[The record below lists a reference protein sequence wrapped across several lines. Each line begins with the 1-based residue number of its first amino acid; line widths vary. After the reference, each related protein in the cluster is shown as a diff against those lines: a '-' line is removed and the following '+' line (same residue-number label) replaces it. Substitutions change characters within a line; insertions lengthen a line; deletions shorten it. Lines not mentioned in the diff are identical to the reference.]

1 MPIQSSGQISKQ
13 DVVDEFGGTAP
24 HAMSEYY
31 RGGSEVG
38 NANTN
43 VPTSGEIQ
51 MSDFYGAQDAIT
63 QTISG
68 GSTNVDAQTLFG
80 TSDFQASETKII
92 YILSGQEIGG
102 SGFGTGNRALTI
114 PSGMGGTLTINNA
127 GTISGSGGSPGGSG
141 GSGASPHPTTGSAAG
156 SPGGAGNPGGDAI
169 YINSNNVTVVNTGT
183 IRGGGGSGGGGGGG
197 FSPERG
203 GGPGGSGGAGG
214 RGQGYDGIAQNG
226 SPGSSGGIRPGY
238 PHRAGTPGATGGT
251 GGNFGNAGGTGS
263 VVSSTPAPGGAA
275 GKYIKLGSGI
285 SYTLTN
291 SGSLLGNAP

>member
-31 RGGSEVG
+31 RGGGEVG
-38 NANTN
+38 SANTN

-51 MSDFYGAQDAIT
+51 MTDFYGAQDAIS
-63 QTISG
+63 QTINNG
-68 GSTNVDAQTLFG
+68 TTNVDAQTLFG
-80 TSDFQASETKII
+80 TSDFQSSETKII
-92 YILSGQEIGG
+92 YVLSGSEIGG

-156 SPGGAGNPGGDAI
+156 SPGGGGNVGGDAI
-169 YINSNNVTVVNTGT
+169 YINSNNVTVINTGT
-183 IRGGGGSGGGGGGG
+183 IRGGGGSGGGGSGG

-203 GGPGGSGGAGG
+203 GGPGGTGGSGG
-214 RGQGYDGIAQNG
+214 RGQGFDGAAGAGNSG
-226 SPGSSGGIRPGY
+226 SPGGIRPGY
-238 PHRAGTPGATGGT
+238 PNRAGTPGATGGA
-251 GGNFGNAGGTGS
+251 GGSFGNAGGDGGS
-263 VVSSTPAPGGAA
+263 IGASGGSGGAA

-291 SGSLLGNAP
+291 SGTLQGNAP